1 MFVEHKKIRNTNC
14 SIYKHDIY
22 KMRLRIG
29 SLTLFI
35 YFSFL
40 NALTRIAMFFGLSNC
55 AFSSV

>member
-1 MFVEHKKIRNTNC
+1 
-14 SIYKHDIY
+14 
-22 KMRLRIG
+22 MRLRIG